1 MVPSSGIYL
10 IGISSTLQDGV
21 IPTHM
26 VVSIKNCKTQ
36 VNIYPSGNLCHERIP
51 FMEIDD
57 KGGEFETKI

>member
-1 MVPSSGIYL
+1 MILSGGIYL
-10 IGISSTLQDGV
+10 IGISGALQDCV